1 MCLVQSVPRTLAEV
15 EKRVIAE
22 VELDMYLIIISSGAK
37 YKYYATFF
45 YELLSQNQYSFLYQS
60 PGNGLV
66 SYKIRNTNIIF
77 FEGNNSN
84 T

>member
-1 MCLVQSVPRTLAEV
+1 MFVVYIIMCLVQSVPRTLAEV

-45 YELLSQNQYSFLYQS
+45 M
-60 PGNGLV
+60 
-66 SYKIRNTNIIF
+66 SYCPETNIVFCTRVRGTDWSVTKYETLI
-77 FEGNNSN
+77 
-84 T
+84 